1 MTTRAQAPV
10 GVFDSGLGGLSVL
23 RAIRAELPA
32 ESLLYL
38 ADSRHAPYGEK
49 SPEYIAERTLRVCEW
64 LVDQGCKALVIACNT
79 ATAQAVHVLREKL
92 AVPVIG
98 VEPGLKPAV
107 ATSKSR
113 VVGVLATE
121 STLHSEKFARLLAA
135 ASGDCKV
142 LSQPGYGLVPL
153 IERGDTHSPAVLE
166 LLQAYLQP
174 MLDAGADTLVLGCTH
189 YPFLED
195 AIREIAG
202 DRLTLIDTG
211 HAVARHLGRT
221 LAAAGL
227 QASGQAASPRF
238 MSTGDV
244 LPLQA
249 MVAAL
254 LGEAPMA
261 QRVDIG
267 DAPLSP
273 AVTSLAYQPE

>member
-49 SPEYIAERTLRVCEW
+49 SPQFIAERTLRVCGW
-64 LVDQGCKALVIACNT
+64 LVGQGCKALVIACNT
-79 ATAQAVHVLREKL
+79 ATAQAVHLLREQL

-98 VEPGLKPAV
+98 VEPGLKPAA
-107 ATSKSR
+107 ATSRSR

-121 STLHSEKFARLLAA
+121 STLRSDKFARLLGNV
-135 ASGDCKV
+135 SGDCRV
-142 LSQPGYGLVPL
+142 LCQPGYGLVPL

-174 MLDAGADTLVLGCTH
+174 MLEAGADTLVLGCTH
-189 YPFLED
+189 YPFLQD

-221 LAAAGL
+221 LAAAQL
-227 QASGQAASPRF
+227 QATSAAASPRF
-238 MSTGDV
+238 LSTADV

-267 DAPLSP
+267 NATVPPLASHP
-273 AVTSLAYQPE
+273 

>member
-1 MTTRAQAPV
+1 MTARAQAPV

-49 SPEYIAERTLRVCEW
+49 PPEFIARRTLRVCEW
-64 LVDQGCKALVIACNT
+64 LVGQSCKALVIACNT
-79 ATAQAVHVLREKL
+79 ATAQAVHLLREQL

-107 ATSKSR
+107 ATSRSR

-121 STLHSEKFARLLAA
+121 STLRSDKFARLLGTV
-135 ASGDCKV
+135 SGDCRV
-142 LSQPGYGLVPL
+142 LCQPGYGLVPL

-166 LLQAYLQP
+166 LLRAYLLP
-174 MLDAGADTLVLGCTH
+174 MLEAGADTLVLGCTH
-189 YPFLED
+189 YPFLQD

-221 LAAAGL
+221 LAAAHL
-227 QASGQAASPRF
+227 QATGAAASPRF
-238 MSTGDV
+238 LSTADV

-261 QRVDIG
+261 QHIDIG
-267 DAPLSP
+267 DTAVPPLASH
-273 AVTSLAYQPE
+273 Q

>member
-49 SPEYIAERTLRVCEW
+49 PPEFIAGRTLRVCEW
-64 LVDQGCKALVIACNT
+64 LVGQGCKALVIACNT
-79 ATAQAVHVLREKL
+79 ATAQAVHLLREQL

-107 ATSKSR
+107 ATSRNR

-121 STLHSEKFARLLAA
+121 STLRSDKFARLLGNV
-135 ASGDCKV
+135 SGDCRV
-142 LSQPGYGLVPL
+142 LCQPGYGLVPL

-166 LLQAYLQP
+166 LLRAYLLP
-174 MLDAGADTLVLGCTH
+174 MLEAGADTLVLGCTH
-189 YPFLED
+189 YPFLQD

-221 LAAAGL
+221 LAAAHL
-227 QASGQAASPRF
+227 QATGAAASPRF
-238 MSTGDV
+238 LSTADV

-261 QRVDIG
+261 QRIDIG
-267 DAPLSP
+267 DIGDTAVPPLASH
-273 AVTSLAYQPE
+273 Q

>member
-1 MTTRAQAPV
+1 MTARAQAPV

-49 SPEYIAERTLRVCEW
+49 PSEFIAGRTLRVCEW
-64 LVDQGCKALVIACNT
+64 LVGQGCKALVIACNT
-79 ATAQAVHVLREKL
+79 ATAQAVHLLREQL

-107 ATSKSR
+107 ATSRSR

-121 STLHSEKFARLLAA
+121 STLRSDKFARLLGTV
-135 ASGDCKV
+135 SGDCRV
-142 LSQPGYGLVPL
+142 LCQPGYGLVPL

-166 LLQAYLQP
+166 LLRAYLLP
-174 MLDAGADTLVLGCTH
+174 MLEAGADTLVLGCTH
-189 YPFLED
+189 YPFLQD

-221 LAAAGL
+221 LAAAHL
-227 QASGQAASPRF
+227 QATGAAASPRF
-238 MSTGDV
+238 LSTADV

-261 QRVDIG
+261 QHIDIG
-267 DAPLSP
+267 DTAIPPLASH
-273 AVTSLAYQPE
+273 Q

>member
-1 MTTRAQAPV
+1 MTARAQAPV

-49 SPEYIAERTLRVCEW
+49 PPEFIAGRTLRVCEW
-64 LVDQGCKALVIACNT
+64 LVGQGCKALVIACNT
-79 ATAQAVHVLREKL
+79 ATAQAVHLLREQL

-107 ATSKSR
+107 ATSRSR

-121 STLHSEKFARLLAA
+121 STLRSDKFARLLGTV
-135 ASGDCKV
+135 SGDCRV
-142 LSQPGYGLVPL
+142 LCQPGYGLVPL

-166 LLQAYLQP
+166 LLRAYLLP
-174 MLDAGADTLVLGCTH
+174 MLEAGADTLVLGCTH
-189 YPFLED
+189 YPFLQD

-221 LAAAGL
+221 LAAAHL
-227 QASGQAASPRF
+227 QATGAAASPRF
-238 MSTGDV
+238 LSTADV

-261 QRVDIG
+261 QRIDIG
-267 DAPLSP
+267 DTAVPPLASH
-273 AVTSLAYQPE
+273 Q

>member
-49 SPEYIAERTLRVCEW
+49 SPEYIADRTLRVCEW

-121 STLHSEKFARLLAA
+121 STLRSEKFARLLAA
-135 ASGDCKV
+135 ASGDCQV

-174 MLDAGADTLVLGCTH
+174 MLDANADTLVLGCTH

-227 QASGQAASPRF
+227 HASGQA
-238 MSTGDV
+238 
-244 LPLQA
+244 
-249 MVAAL
+249 
-254 LGEAPMA
+254 
-261 QRVDIG
+261 
-267 DAPLSP
+267 
-273 AVTSLAYQPE
+273 

>member
-49 SPEYIAERTLRVCEW
+49 SPQFIAERTLRVCGW
-64 LVDQGCKALVIACNT
+64 LVGQGCKALVIACNT
-79 ATAQAVHVLREKL
+79 ATAQAVHLLRAQL

-98 VEPGLKPAV
+98 VEPGLKPAA
-107 ATSKSR
+107 ATSRSR

-121 STLHSEKFARLLAA
+121 STLRSDKFARLLGNV
-135 ASGDCKV
+135 SGDCRV
-142 LSQPGYGLVPL
+142 LCQPGYGLVPL

-174 MLDAGADTLVLGCTH
+174 MLEAGADTLVLGCTH
-189 YPFLED
+189 YPFLQD

-221 LAAAGL
+221 LAAAQL
-227 QASGQAASPRF
+227 QATSAAASPRF
-238 MSTGDV
+238 LSTADV

-267 DAPLSP
+267 DATVPPLASHP
-273 AVTSLAYQPE
+273 

>member
-1 MTTRAQAPV
+1 MTARAQAPV

-49 SPEYIAERTLRVCEW
+49 PPEFIARRTLRVCEW
-64 LVDQGCKALVIACNT
+64 LVGQGCKALVIACNT
-79 ATAQAVHVLREKL
+79 ATAQAVHLLREQL

-107 ATSKSR
+107 ATSRSR

-121 STLHSEKFARLLAA
+121 STLRSDKFARLLGTV
-135 ASGDCKV
+135 SGDCRV
-142 LSQPGYGLVPL
+142 LCQPGYGLVPL

-166 LLQAYLQP
+166 LLRAYLLP
-174 MLDAGADTLVLGCTH
+174 MLEAGADTLVLGCTH
-189 YPFLED
+189 YPFLQD

-221 LAAAGL
+221 LAAAHL
-227 QASGQAASPRF
+227 QATGAAASPRF
-238 MSTGDV
+238 LSTADV

-261 QRVDIG
+261 QRIDIG
-267 DAPLSP
+267 DTAIPPLASH
-273 AVTSLAYQPE
+273 Q

>member
-49 SPEYIAERTLRVCEW
+49 SPEYIAERTLHVCEW
-64 LVDQGCKALVIACNT
+64 LVNQGCKALVIACNT

-107 ATSKSR
+107 ALSKSR

-121 STLHSEKFARLLAA
+121 STLRSEKFARLLANV
-135 ASGDCKV
+135 SGDCRV
-142 LSQPGYGLVPL
+142 LCQPGYGLVPL
-153 IERGDTHSPAVLE
+153 IERCDTHSPAVLE

-189 YPFLED
+189 YPFLEN

-202 DRLTLIDTG
+202 DRLTLVDTG

-221 LAAAGL
+221 LVATQL
-227 QASGQAASPRF
+227 QATGQAAPPRF
-238 MSTGDV
+238 LSTGDV

-249 MVAAL
+249 MVTAL
-254 LGEAPMA
+254 LGEAPVA
-261 QRVDIG
+261 SHVLIG
-267 DAPLSP
+267 DTTPIA
-273 AVTSLAYQPE
+273 A

>member
-49 SPEYIAERTLRVCEW
+49 SPDFIAERTLRVCEW

-107 ATSKSR
+107 AHSKSR

-121 STLHSEKFARLLAA
+121 STLRSEKFARLLAA
-135 ASGDCKV
+135 VSGDCQV

-174 MLDAGADTLVLGCTH
+174 MLDANADTLVLGCTH

-211 HAVARHLGRT
+211 HAVARHLSRT
-221 LAAAGL
+221 LAAAQL
-227 QASGQAASPRF
+227 QATGQAASPRF

-261 QRVDIG
+261 QHVDIG
-267 DAPLSP
+267 DAPITP
-273 AVTSLAYQPE
+273 VVVSLASQPE

>member
-1 MTTRAQAPV
+1 MTARAQAPV

-49 SPEYIAERTLRVCEW
+49 PPEFIARRTLRVCEW
-64 LVDQGCKALVIACNT
+64 LVGQGCKALVIACNT
-79 ATAQAVHVLREKL
+79 ATAQAVHLLREQL

-107 ATSKSR
+107 ATSRSR

-121 STLHSEKFARLLAA
+121 STLRSDKFARLLSTV
-135 ASGDCKV
+135 SGDCRV
-142 LSQPGYGLVPL
+142 LCQPGYGLVPL

-166 LLQAYLQP
+166 LLRAYLLP
-174 MLDAGADTLVLGCTH
+174 MLEAGADTLVLGCTH
-189 YPFLED
+189 YPFLQD

-221 LAAAGL
+221 LAAAHL
-227 QASGQAASPRF
+227 QATGAAASPRF
-238 MSTGDV
+238 LSTADV

-261 QRVDIG
+261 QRIDIG
-267 DAPLSP
+267 DTAVPPLASH
-273 AVTSLAYQPE
+273 Q

>member
-1 MTTRAQAPV
+1 MTARAQAPV

-49 SPEYIAERTLRVCEW
+49 PPEFIAGRTLRVCEW
-64 LVDQGCKALVIACNT
+64 LLGQGCKALVIACNT
-79 ATAQAVHVLREKL
+79 ATAQAVHLLREQL

-107 ATSKSR
+107 ATSRSR

-121 STLHSEKFARLLAA
+121 STLRSDKFARLLGTV
-135 ASGDCKV
+135 SGDCRV
-142 LSQPGYGLVPL
+142 LCQPGYGLVPL

-166 LLQAYLQP
+166 LLRAYLLP
-174 MLDAGADTLVLGCTH
+174 MLEAGADTLVLGCTH
-189 YPFLED
+189 YPFLQD

-221 LAAAGL
+221 LAAAHL
-227 QASGQAASPRF
+227 QATGAAASPRF
-238 MSTGDV
+238 LSTADV

-261 QRVDIG
+261 QHIDIG
-267 DAPLSP
+267 DTAVPPLASH
-273 AVTSLAYQPE
+273 Q

>member
-32 ESLLYL
+32 EFLLYL

-49 SPEYIAERTLRVCEW
+49 PPEFIAGRTLRVCEW
-64 LVDQGCKALVIACNT
+64 LVGQGCKALVIACNT
-79 ATAQAVHVLREKL
+79 ATAQAVHLLREQL

-107 ATSKSR
+107 ATSRSR

-121 STLHSEKFARLLAA
+121 STLRSDKFARLLGNV
-135 ASGDCKV
+135 SGDCRV
-142 LSQPGYGLVPL
+142 LCQPGYGLVPL

-166 LLQAYLQP
+166 LLRAYLLP
-174 MLDAGADTLVLGCTH
+174 MLEAGADTLVLGCTH
-189 YPFLED
+189 YPFLQD

-221 LAAAGL
+221 LAAAHL
-227 QASGQAASPRF
+227 QATGAAASPRF
-238 MSTGDV
+238 LSTADV

-261 QRVDIG
+261 QRIDIG
-267 DAPLSP
+267 DTAVPPLASH
-273 AVTSLAYQPE
+273 Q

>member
-49 SPEYIAERTLRVCEW
+49 SPQFIAERTLRVCGW
-64 LVDQGCKALVIACNT
+64 LVGQGCKALVIACNT
-79 ATAQAVHVLREKL
+79 ATAQAVHLLREQL

-107 ATSKSR
+107 ATSQSR

-121 STLHSEKFARLLAA
+121 STLRSDKFARLLGNV
-135 ASGDCKV
+135 SGDCRV
-142 LSQPGYGLVPL
+142 LCQPGYGLVPL
-153 IERGDTHSPAVLE
+153 IERGDTHSPAVRE

-174 MLDAGADTLVLGCTH
+174 MLEAGADTLVLGCTH
-189 YPFLED
+189 YPFLQD

-221 LAAAGL
+221 LAATQL
-227 QASGQAASPRF
+227 QATSAAASPRF
-238 MSTGDV
+238 LSTADV

-267 DAPLSP
+267 DATVPPLASHP
-273 AVTSLAYQPE
+273 

>member
-1 MTTRAQAPV
+1 MMTTRAQAPV

-38 ADSRHAPYGEK
+38 ADSGHAPYGEK
-49 SPEYIAERTLRVCEW
+49 SPEFIAERTLRACEW
-64 LVDQGCKALVIACNT
+64 LVTHGCKALVIACNT

-107 ATSKSR
+107 AASKSR

-121 STLHSEKFARLLAA
+121 STLRSEKFARLLGTV
-135 ASGDCKV
+135 SGDCQV
-142 LSQPGYGLVPL
+142 LCQPGYGLVPL
-153 IERGDTHSPAVLE
+153 IERGDTRSPAVLE

-174 MLDAGADTLVLGCTH
+174 ILDAGADTLVHGCTH

-221 LAAAGL
+221 LAAAQL
-227 QASGQAASPRF
+227 QATGDAASPRYL
-238 MSTGDV
+238 STGDV

-254 LGEAPMA
+254 LGEAPVA

-267 DAPLSP
+267 NAALVSP
-273 AVTSLAYQPE
+273 AFASQL

>member
-1 MTTRAQAPV
+1 MTARAQAPV

-49 SPEYIAERTLRVCEW
+49 PPEFIARRTLRVCEW
-64 LVDQGCKALVIACNT
+64 LVGQGCKALVIACNT
-79 ATAQAVHVLREKL
+79 ATAQAVHLLREQL

-107 ATSKSR
+107 ATSRSR

-121 STLHSEKFARLLAA
+121 STLRSDKFARLLGTV
-135 ASGDCKV
+135 SGDCRV
-142 LSQPGYGLVPL
+142 LCQPGYGLVPL

-166 LLQAYLQP
+166 LLRAYLLP
-174 MLDAGADTLVLGCTH
+174 MLEAGADTLVLGCTH
-189 YPFLED
+189 YPFLQD

-221 LAAAGL
+221 LAAAHL
-227 QASGQAASPRF
+227 QATGAAASPRF
-238 MSTGDV
+238 LSTADV

-261 QRVDIG
+261 QRIDIG
-267 DAPLSP
+267 DTAVPPLASH
-273 AVTSLAYQPE
+273 Q

>member
-49 SPEYIAERTLRVCEW
+49 SPQFIAERTLRVCGW
-64 LVDQGCKALVIACNT
+64 LVGQGCKALVIACNT
-79 ATAQAVHVLREKL
+79 ATAQAVHLLREQL

-98 VEPGLKPAV
+98 VEPGLKPAA
-107 ATSKSR
+107 ATSRSR

-121 STLHSEKFARLLAA
+121 STLRSDKFARLLGNV
-135 ASGDCKV
+135 SGDCRV
-142 LSQPGYGLVPL
+142 LCQPGYGLVPL

-174 MLDAGADTLVLGCTH
+174 MLEAGADTLVLGCTH
-189 YPFLED
+189 YPFLQD

-221 LAAAGL
+221 LAAAQL
-227 QASGQAASPRF
+227 QATSAAASPRF
-238 MSTGDV
+238 LSTADV

-267 DAPLSP
+267 DATVPPLASHP
-273 AVTSLAYQPE
+273 

>member
-1 MTTRAQAPV
+1 MTARAQAPV

-49 SPEYIAERTLRVCEW
+49 PPEFIAGRTLRVCEW
-64 LVDQGCKALVIACNT
+64 LVGQGCKALVIACNT
-79 ATAQAVHVLREKL
+79 ATAQAVHLLREQL

-107 ATSKSR
+107 ATSRSR

-121 STLHSEKFARLLAA
+121 STLRSDKFARLLGNV
-135 ASGDCKV
+135 SGDCRV
-142 LSQPGYGLVPL
+142 LCQPGYGLVPL

-166 LLQAYLQP
+166 LLRAYLLP
-174 MLDAGADTLVLGCTH
+174 MLEAGADTLVLGCTH
-189 YPFLED
+189 YPFLQD

-221 LAAAGL
+221 LAAAHL
-227 QASGQAASPRF
+227 QATGAAASPRF
-238 MSTGDV
+238 LSTADV

-261 QRVDIG
+261 QRIDIG
-267 DAPLSP
+267 DTAVPPLASH
-273 AVTSLAYQPE
+273 Q

>member
-49 SPEYIAERTLRVCEW
+49 PPEFIAGRTLRVCEW
-64 LVDQGCKALVIACNT
+64 LVGQGCKALVIACNT
-79 ATAQAVHVLREKL
+79 ATAQAVHLMREQL

-107 ATSKSR
+107 ATSRSR

-121 STLHSEKFARLLAA
+121 STLRSDKFARLLGNV
-135 ASGDCKV
+135 SGDCRV
-142 LSQPGYGLVPL
+142 LCQPGYGLVPL

-166 LLQAYLQP
+166 LLRAYLLP
-174 MLDAGADTLVLGCTH
+174 MLEAGADTLVLGCTH
-189 YPFLED
+189 YPFLQD

-221 LAAAGL
+221 LAAAHL
-227 QASGQAASPRF
+227 QATGAAASPRF
-238 MSTGDV
+238 LSTADV

-261 QRVDIG
+261 QRIDIG
-267 DAPLSP
+267 DTAVPPLASH
-273 AVTSLAYQPE
+273 Q

>member
-1 MTTRAQAPV
+1 MTVRAQAPV

-49 SPEYIAERTLRVCEW
+49 SPEYIADRTLLACEW

-92 AVPVIG
+92 AAPVIG

-107 ATSKSR
+107 AHSKSR
-113 VVGVLATE
+113 VIGVLATE
-121 STLHSEKFARLLAA
+121 STLRSEKFARLLAA
-135 ASGDCKV
+135 VSGDCKV
-142 LSQPGYGLVPL
+142 MCQPGYGLVPL

-174 MLDAGADTLVLGCTH
+174 MLDAGADTLVHGCTH

-221 LAAAGL
+221 LLAAQL
-227 QASGQAASPRF
+227 QADGPAASPRF
-238 MSTGDV
+238 MTTGDV

-261 QRVDIG
+261 SQVLIG
-267 DAPLSP
+267 DTALMAP
-273 AVTSLAYQPE
+273 

>member
-49 SPEYIAERTLRVCEW
+49 PPEFIAGRTLRVCEW
-64 LVDQGCKALVIACNT
+64 LVGQGCKALVIACNT
-79 ATAQAVHVLREKL
+79 ATAQAVHLLREQL

-107 ATSKSR
+107 ATSRSR

-121 STLHSEKFARLLAA
+121 STLRSDKFARLLGNV
-135 ASGDCKV
+135 SGDCRV
-142 LSQPGYGLVPL
+142 LCQPGYGLVPL

-166 LLQAYLQP
+166 LLRAYLLP
-174 MLDAGADTLVLGCTH
+174 MLEAGADTLVLGCTH
-189 YPFLED
+189 YPFLQD

-211 HAVARHLGRT
+211 YAVARHLGRT
-221 LAAAGL
+221 LAAAHL
-227 QASGQAASPRF
+227 QATGAAASPRF
-238 MSTGDV
+238 LSTADV

-261 QRVDIG
+261 QRIDIG
-267 DAPLSP
+267 DTAVPPLASH
-273 AVTSLAYQPE
+273 Q

>member
-1 MTTRAQAPV
+1 MTARAQAPV

-49 SPEYIAERTLRVCEW
+49 SPQFIAERTLRVCGW
-64 LVDQGCKALVIACNT
+64 LVGQGCKALVIACNT
-79 ATAQAVHVLREKL
+79 ATAQAVHLLREQL

-98 VEPGLKPAV
+98 VEPGLKPAA
-107 ATSKSR
+107 ATSRSR

-121 STLHSEKFARLLAA
+121 STLRSDKFARLLGNV
-135 ASGDCKV
+135 SGDCRV
-142 LSQPGYGLVPL
+142 LCQPGYGLVPL

-174 MLDAGADTLVLGCTH
+174 MLEAGADTLVLGCTH
-189 YPFLED
+189 YPFLQD

-221 LAAAGL
+221 LAAAQL
-227 QASGQAASPRF
+227 QATSAAASPRF
-238 MSTGDV
+238 LSTADV

-267 DAPLSP
+267 DATVPPLASP
-273 AVTSLAYQPE
+273 P

>member
-49 SPEYIAERTLRVCEW
+49 PPEFIAGRTLRVCEW
-64 LVDQGCKALVIACNT
+64 LVGQGCKALVIACNT
-79 ATAQAVHVLREKL
+79 ATAQAVHLLREQL

-107 ATSKSR
+107 ATSRSR

-121 STLHSEKFARLLAA
+121 STLRSDKFARLLGNV
-135 ASGDCKV
+135 SGDCRV
-142 LSQPGYGLVPL
+142 LCQPGYGLVPL

-166 LLQAYLQP
+166 LLRAYLLP
-174 MLDAGADTLVLGCTH
+174 MLEAGADTLVLGCTH
-189 YPFLED
+189 YPFLQD

-221 LAAAGL
+221 LAAAHL
-227 QASGQAASPRF
+227 QATGASASPRF
-238 MSTGDV
+238 LSTADV

-261 QRVDIG
+261 QRIDIG
-267 DAPLSP
+267 DTAVPPLASH
-273 AVTSLAYQPE
+273 Q

>member
-1 MTTRAQAPV
+1 MTARAQAPV

-49 SPEYIAERTLRVCEW
+49 PPEFIAGRTLRVCEW
-64 LVDQGCKALVIACNT
+64 LLGQGCKALVIACNT
-79 ATAQAVHVLREKL
+79 ATAQAVHLLREQL

-107 ATSKSR
+107 ATSRSR

-121 STLHSEKFARLLAA
+121 STLRSDKFARLLGAV
-135 ASGDCKV
+135 SGDCRV
-142 LSQPGYGLVPL
+142 LCQPGYGLVPL

-166 LLQAYLQP
+166 LLRAYLLP
-174 MLDAGADTLVLGCTH
+174 MLEAGADTLVLGCTH
-189 YPFLED
+189 YPFLQD

-221 LAAAGL
+221 LAAAHL
-227 QASGQAASPRF
+227 QATGAAASPRF
-238 MSTGDV
+238 LSTADV

-261 QRVDIG
+261 QRIGIG
-267 DAPLSP
+267 DTAVPPLASH
-273 AVTSLAYQPE
+273 Q

>member
-1 MTTRAQAPV
+1 MTARAQAPV

-49 SPEYIAERTLRVCEW
+49 PPEFIAGRTLRVCEW
-64 LVDQGCKALVIACNT
+64 LVGQGCKALVIACNT
-79 ATAQAVHVLREKL
+79 ATAQAVHLLREQL

-107 ATSKSR
+107 ATSRSR

-121 STLHSEKFARLLAA
+121 STLRSDKFARLLGTV
-135 ASGDCKV
+135 SGDCRV
-142 LSQPGYGLVPL
+142 LCQPGYGLVPL

-166 LLQAYLQP
+166 LLRAYLLP
-174 MLDAGADTLVLGCTH
+174 MLEAGADTLVLGCTH
-189 YPFLED
+189 YPFLQD

-221 LAAAGL
+221 LAAAHL
-227 QASGQAASPRF
+227 QATGAAASPRF
-238 MSTGDV
+238 LSTADV

-254 LGEAPMA
+254 LGESPMA
-261 QRVDIG
+261 QRIDIG
-267 DAPLSP
+267 DAAVPPLASH
-273 AVTSLAYQPE
+273 Q